1 MKAKTLRKI
10 TNACVCIGAAT
21 TILISPY
28 FHKDAV
34 NYTEADKTNN
44 AIYIEEIKNIKEDY
58 NVNFK
63 NEELY
68 NAIKESIG
76 TEITIGSLREI
87 KSISLNNLTNTDL
100 TDLKYLVNLESL
112 TIDGFPLDG
121 NYLKYNHNLKT
132 LNILNSNTSNLTQ
145 LPNSITK
152 FHYINGNVADGSL
165 FVPYNT
171 TDLRINGVIFSNLTL
186 KNPKNLSIFNYD
198 SFSILDLN
206 EIKDCE
212 NLLTCNISYSPN
224 IKNASALA
232 SLPNLKILYLDDYA
246 SIWLD
251 KNTLNA
257 LSCIDET
264 TKSTLLS
271 QIKTLD
277 KIASALVPFEMSDI
291 DKVRSITLNVAS
303 RIEYDFS
310 VQEHEEIAE
319 QVSSEYNKYP
329 ITYAL
334 DGNGVCINY
343 ACLFTA
349 LANRVGLENYQ
360 DISPKHTWNMAKING
375 EYKAFD
381 VTNIDGEYAIIKD
394 ANNQPI
400 KKENQ
405 TYQYYFNF
413 QDEDLLYYYNF
424 NPDTVIDNDHKG
436 ELVELTEVGD
446 YNIGYVKNNIPA
458 SANEK
463 IEIYLNTMRK
473 LMPLVPPIV
482 LLNIILLVIEKRQE
496 KRKVLQK

>member
-1 MKAKTLRKI
+1 MKARTLRKI
-10 TNACVCIGAAT
+10 TNTVVCIGAAT

-28 FHKDAV
+28 FHKEAV

-44 AIYIEEIKNIKEDY
+44 AIYLEEIRTIEEDY

-63 NEELY
+63 NEEVY

-76 TEITIGSLREI
+76 TDITIANLREI
-87 KSISLNNLTNTDL
+87 TSLSLSNLTNFDL
-100 TDLKYLVNLESL
+100 SDLKYLINLESL
-112 TIDGFPLDG
+112 TIDGFPLDC

-132 LNILNSNTSNLTQ
+132 LNILNSNASNLTEI
-145 LPNSITK
+145 PNSVTK
-152 FHYINGNVADGSL
+152 FHYINGNVADGKL

-171 TDLRINGVIFSNLTL
+171 TDLRINGVIFSSLTL
-186 KNPKNLSIFNYD
+186 KNPKNLTIFNYD

-224 IKNASALA
+224 IRNANVLA
-232 SLPNLKILYLDDYA
+232 TLPNLKILYLDDYA

-251 KNTLNA
+251 KYTLND
-257 LSCIDET
+257 LTCIDET
-264 TKSTLLS
+264 TKATLLS

-277 KIASALVPFEMSDI
+277 KIANAIVPFEMPDEE
-291 DKVRSITLNVAS
+291 KVRGITLNVAS
-303 RIEYDFS
+303 RIEYDYT
-310 VQEHEEIAE
+310 VQNQEEIAD

-360 DISPKHTWNMAKING
+360 DISPKHTWNMAEIDG
-375 EYKAFD
+375 EYRAFD
-381 VTNIDGEYAIIKD
+381 ITNIDGEYAILRD
-394 ANNQPI
+394 NNNQPY
-400 KKENQ
+400 KNENQ
-405 TYQYYFNF
+405 TYQYYFNIH
-413 QDEDLLYYYNF
+413 DEDQLYYYNF
-424 NPDTVIDNDHKG
+424 NPDTVIGTDHKG
-436 ELVELTEVGD
+436 ELVELTEVGE
-446 YNIGYVKNNIPA
+446 YNIGYVKNNIPT
-458 SANEK
+458 STNER

-473 LMPLVPPIV
+473 LMPLVPPMV
-482 LLNIILLVIEKRQE
+482 LLNIILLVIEKRQT